1 VNKPDIN
8 MNQQP
13 IDRVVQLL
21 NLGFSE
27 KEVYKDMLEHCSI
40 SLDTES
46 KKRSMRYLIAQTNKM
61 NVFATGE
68 HREPI

>member
-13 IDRVVQLL
+13 IDRIVQLL

-27 KEVYKDMLEHCSI
+27 KDVYLDMLKHCSL
-40 SLDTES
+40 SLDTEL
-46 KKRSMRYLIAQTNKM
+46 KKESMRYLITQTNKM

-68 HREPI
+68 HHEHI